1 MTKDRKLN
9 LEICIA
15 MVIACLAVVIKPI
28 LHNLLPDNPYLR
40 LGVNMSIYGLLALGT
55 LLRVRKLSDQPLRY
69 LGYCG
74 DNLPRQFLWGVGIG
88 LASLSLFVLLPLIF
102 GVPAWAVLSG
112 KAPTPGIIP
121 MRVVFYLFFVGPV
134 EELIFRGY
142 LFRRLE
148 ELTKGPWQQCLV
160 SALLFGLWHFPA
172 SHSLINVLY
181 CGAIGFFFGMFY
193 IRKKDCSLL
202 SLGLA
207 HGLHDLG
214 IFVLSQFLR

>member
-1 MTKDRKLN
+1 MILN
-9 LEICIA
+9 FAQVLPCPGKAAPHHICDVKRLVRIP
-15 MVIACLAVVIKPI
+15 VKGKYIFQ
-28 LHNLLPDNPYLR
+28 R
-40 LGVNMSIYGLLALGT
+40 LGDPLPF
-55 LLRVRKLSDQPLRY
+55 RQKLDM
-69 LGYCG
+69 
-74 DNLPRQFLWGVGIG
+74 GVGIG

-134 EELIFRGY
+134 EELIFHGY

-148 ELTKGPWQQCLV
+148 ELTKGPWQQCLI

-181 CGAIGFFFGMFY
+181 CGAIGFFFGTFY

-214 IFVLSQFLR
+214 IFVLSQFLL